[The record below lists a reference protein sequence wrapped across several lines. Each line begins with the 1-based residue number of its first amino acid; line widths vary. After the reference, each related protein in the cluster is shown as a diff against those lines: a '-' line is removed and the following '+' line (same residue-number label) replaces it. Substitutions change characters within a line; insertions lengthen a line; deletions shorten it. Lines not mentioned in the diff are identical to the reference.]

1 MAGLGGVGR
10 RRRHDLTSESS
21 RQQGALSLQLGV
33 FHMED
38 ELAAMTHGQSV
49 GNSKHRRAAVSL
61 TSLGEVL
68 HVYFHQ
74 IHASSSGQVAH
85 P

>member
-1 MAGLGGVGR
+1 
-10 RRRHDLTSESS
+10 
-21 RQQGALSLQLGV
+21 
-33 FHMED
+33 MED
-38 ELAAMTHGQSV
+38 ELATMTHGQSV